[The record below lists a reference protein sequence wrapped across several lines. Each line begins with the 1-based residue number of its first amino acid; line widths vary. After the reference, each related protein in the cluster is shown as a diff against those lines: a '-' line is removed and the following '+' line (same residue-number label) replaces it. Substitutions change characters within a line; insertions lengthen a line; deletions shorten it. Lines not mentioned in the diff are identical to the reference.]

1 MIEIIIPITEMDRK
15 QIKSYAK
22 ISYITNDDT
31 SNDDGKGYN
40 KSLEG
45 CYNKSL
51 GECQYTVIICFS

>member
-1 MIEIIIPITEMDRK
+1 MDRK

-31 SNDDGKGYN
+31 SNDDDKG
-40 KSLEG
+40 
-45 CYNKSL
+45 YNKSL